1 MKPDSELSEFHR
13 FLGEK
18 LNHGDTVVSPEEALD
33 EWRAQHATEDDEQ
46 DDLEAIK
53 EAVALFQAGDRG
65 VPFEEFDREF
75 RKRHGLAPRP

>member
-53 EAVALFQAGDRG
+53 EAIADFDAGDRG
-65 VPFEEFDREF
+65 IPIEEFDREF
-75 RKRHGLAPRP
+75 CAKHGLPPRK